1 MVESRTARRWYTL
14 CTRKRAQGAQQT
26 VAVTDVSTITL
37 AAQPAL
43 LGACGLCG
51 RAGGGL
57 PAVVAVTHGGGTVA
71 RFDVCEFCDR
81 ALRRLEAVTPGFARL
96 AIGVAVNEPAR
107 EALPVDE
114 LVGPVVLI
122 QEFQQPI
129 QDGDG
134 ALYVPVAVG
143 VQRGDGT
150 WAGWLEFREV
160 GGARVLQTNRET
172 TQPNHGALAYW
183 ASGLQPSYI
192 EGAFRRAKRPHTVRV
207 P

>member
-1 MVESRTARRWYTL
+1 M
-14 CTRKRAQGAQQT
+14 T
-26 VAVTDVSTITL
+26 VGDFSTITV

-43 LGACGLCG
+43 LGACGLCA
-51 RAGGGL
+51 RPGGGL
-57 PAVVAVTHGGGTVA
+57 PAAVAVTHGGGTVA

-81 ALRRLEAVTPGFARL
+81 ALRRLQAVTPGFARL
-96 AIGVAVNEPAR
+96 AVGGSVGEPGR
-107 EALPVDE
+107 EALPVDDF
-114 LVGPVVLI
+114 VGPTVPI

-134 ALYVPVAVG
+134 ALYQPVVVG

-160 GGARVLQTNRET
+160 GGVRVLRTNRET
-172 TQPNHGALAYW
+172 TQPNQGALAYW

-192 EGAFRRAKRPHTVRV
+192 EGAFRRAARPHTVNV